1 MFRGSI
7 AACLVSLSLT
17 TAGCGG
23 PLGPFSGGALS
34 GDEAPLPSDWTYASD
49 IEQVQ
54 LETDP
59 DNPYSVNTWIGVVDG
74 DLYIPTSLIMGD
86 EDPEQR
92 TWVQHVQDNPLVRV
106 GIEDKIYEL
115 KAMRVLDEDVA
126 AQVKTVLLAKYGE
139 ATTEHSNRAWVY
151 RLEPR

>member
-7 AACLVSLSLT
+7 AACLVSLSIT
-17 TAGCGG
+17 SAGCGG

-34 GDEAPLPSDWTYASD
+34 GDEAPLPSDWTYVSD

-106 GIEDKIYEL
+106 RIEDKIYEL
-115 KAMRVLDEDVA
+115 QAIRVLDEDIA
-126 AQVKTVLLAKYGE
+126 AEVKIVLLAKYGE
-139 ATTEHSNRAWVY
+139 STTEHSNRAWVY
-151 RLEPR
+151 RLESR

>member
-7 AACLVSLSLT
+7 AACLVSLSIT
-17 TAGCGG
+17 SAGCGG

-34 GDEAPLPSDWTYASD
+34 GDEAPLPSDWTYVSD

-106 GIEDKIYEL
+106 RVEDKIYLLRATRIVDEETIN
-115 KAMRVLDEDVA
+115 RVKPA
-126 AQVKTVLLAKYGE
+126 LLAKYGE
-139 ATTEHSNRAWVY
+139 APTEHSDRAWIFGLTA
-151 RLEPR
+151 R